1 MSVVNRVP
9 FVLGISVFSFVL
21 FQGCSSV
28 KFGHLGEGGTPVVD
42 LGRPDDDVIDPSGL
56 DRPGEGDKV
65 HTPVDDTLC
74 DPFNANET
82 ACSVG
87 RTGLV
92 GRLYYQ
98 PPSLPDSD
106 YNVESGL
113 DGEWKINDYL
123 TRGVDVGEIVL
134 SRLFLPTQS
143 QYRGFEKSNGDFVR
157 RKPEHQP
164 TSRPDAPLKNFFAVS
179 VEGALG
185 LTPADAEG
193 EYEIALLADDGV
205 ILEISENAMEPY
217 RPIIDAD
224 RGHSTS
230 LHCATRRLVFD
241 RSTTKTIRLRY
252 FNNSSELALVLLY
265 RKVTPSTTAEPFC
278 GDWDQAMRGDFS
290 TQALRRYFGAPPE
303 SNPIKTHEEYCAMP
317 NTRYGKLCERGWAPL
332 TPSHFKTI
340 R

>member
-1 MSVVNRVP
+1 M
-9 FVLGISVFSFVL
+9 
-21 FQGCSSV
+21 
-28 KFGHLGEGGTPVVD
+28 
-42 LGRPDDDVIDPSGL
+42 
-56 DRPGEGDKV
+56 
-65 HTPVDDTLC
+65 
-74 DPFNANET
+74 
-82 ACSVG
+82 
-87 RTGLV
+87 
-92 GRLYYQ
+92 
-98 PPSLPDSD
+98 
-106 YNVESGL
+106 
-113 DGEWKINDYL
+113 
-123 TRGVDVGEIVL
+123 
-134 SRLFLPTQS
+134 
-143 QYRGFEKSNGDFVR
+143 
-157 RKPEHQP
+157 
-164 TSRPDAPLKNFFAVS
+164 
-179 VEGALG
+179 
-185 LTPADAEG
+185 TPADAEG